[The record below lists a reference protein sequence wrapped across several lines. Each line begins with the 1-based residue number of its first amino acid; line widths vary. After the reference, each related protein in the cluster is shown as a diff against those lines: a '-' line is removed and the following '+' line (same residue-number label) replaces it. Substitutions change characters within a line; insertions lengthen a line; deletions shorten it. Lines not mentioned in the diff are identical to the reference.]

1 MQAFCKECV
10 VWMNMSHPNIHQL
23 IAVEIKLHAR
33 EFSMISE
40 MMENGDILQYVRK
53 SEANRI
59 RLVRVSVASALLRS
73 DR

>member
-1 MQAFCKECV
+1 
-10 VWMNMSHPNIHQL
+10 
-23 IAVEIKLHAR
+23 
-33 EFSMISE
+33 MISE

>member
-1 MQAFCKECV
+1 
-10 VWMNMSHPNIHQL
+10 MSHPNIHRL
-23 IAVEIKLHAR
+23 ISVRTKPDPR

-59 RLVRVSVASALLRS
+59 CLVRVSVASALLRS